1 MFNEF
6 RKFWVLNNSLLAKKK
21 NKNTYAQQFVCTRI
35 LSLEL

>member
-21 NKNTYAQQFVCTRI
+21 KIKTLMLNNLYVLVYSR
-35 LSLEL
+35 